1 MKHKLPELPY
11 SKSALQPFLSEKAV
25 DIHYEKHHR
34 GYVNKLNKA
43 LTDQQKYDNLSLE
56 QLICQTPLNSGI
68 FNAASQTSNHTF
80 FWRSICPTSDQQCL
94 ATTPFARQIDKTFGS
109 LDKMLDQFK
118 ETGLSQFGSG
128 WVWLVKN
135 QENMLE
141 ICSTPNA
148 ESVFR
153 NNKNP
158 LLICDVWE
166 HAYYIDYQNDRAAY
180 LEAFFKHIDWT
191 FVENNFNAE

>member
-1 MKHKLPELPY
+1 MKHKLPKLPY
-11 SKSALQPFLSEKAV
+11 QKSALLPFLSEQAV

-43 LTDQQKYDNLSLE
+43 LADQQQYGELSLE
-56 QLICQTPLNSGI
+56 ELICQTPLNDSI
-68 FNAASQTSNHTF
+68 FNAAAQTWNHTF
-80 FWRSICPTSDQQCL
+80 FWRSVSPNTDNQIRETSPL
-94 ATTPFARQIDKTFGS
+94 GRQIDETFGS

-118 ETGLSQFGSG
+118 KTGLSQFGSG

-135 QENMLE
+135 QDNALE

-148 ESVFR
+148 ESVLR
-153 NNKNP
+153 DNKQP

-166 HAYYIDYQNDRAAY
+166 HAYYIDYQNDQAGY
-180 LEAFFKHIDWT
+180 LEAFFKRIDWE
-191 FVENNFNAE
+191 FVENNFNAQ